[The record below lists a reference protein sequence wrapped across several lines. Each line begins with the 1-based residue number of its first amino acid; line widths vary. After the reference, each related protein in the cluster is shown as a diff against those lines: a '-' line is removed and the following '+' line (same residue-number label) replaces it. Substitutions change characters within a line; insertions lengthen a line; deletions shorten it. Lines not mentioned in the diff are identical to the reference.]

1 MIIKLFMRI
10 IKLSTATAILS
21 SAGGGCTQY
30 AGGGVTG
37 GVGDAES
44 DDNTI
49 ISSSS
54 SGISSSSSLTLLS
67 CSHPNNTKLNQVI
80 ELEGGWEVV
89 LVEVSFSPHVEN
101 VLECHCYYTMTFT
114 SEDNSKSDEQIAPYY
129 LSGIRQS
136 P

>member
-1 MIIKLFMRI
+1 MRV

-30 AGGGVTG
+30 AGSGVTG

-67 CSHPNNTKLNQVI
+67 CSHPNNKRKKHVCKLSQNYK
-80 ELEGGWEVV
+80 V
-89 LVEVSFSPHVEN
+89 LFFITTVLIIKFEN
-101 VLECHCYYTMTFT
+101 
-114 SEDNSKSDEQIAPYY
+114 NK
-129 LSGIRQS
+129 
-136 P
+136 